1 MENKLGLMCVIPKEY
16 ILLTNQDELNYCIA
30 EVYDI
35 LRYLKHIKRIVKA
48 RNLSSK

>member
-16 ILLTNQDELNYCIA
+16 ILLTSKHELNSCIA

-35 LRYLKHIKRIVKA
+35 LRYLKHIERIVKA
-48 RNLSSK
+48 RDLGSK